1 MTPDAG
7 GPPRGARTLLDWLL
21 RAEDAALTGDLD
33 EEYARFV
40 RPARGKRQAA
50 VWYWRQVLLTMPR
63 LVRRRISTSGG
74 GWSSLSADAQLALR
88 LLRRRP
94 RYVLAIVGTL
104 ALALGANTTV
114 FTVVHSVLLRPL
126 PYHQPERLVRPV
138 PDELFFLNSREA
150 QRLSSASATL
160 ESVAAWARTLFL
172 FTDGDAAEEVRG
184 AMVAWNHFDVLGA
197 QPHIG
202 RTFARDDAERQD
214 AILLSHGLWVRR
226 FGSDPDIIG
235 KPLDLY
241 GRSVNVVGVMG
252 AGHVPI
258 EFDWEAWRPMPLDPE
273 ATAGMGMAA
282 TGRLRPGVT
291 MVEAEADLRRALTA
305 VWSES
310 GDVITPEDAA
320 DIRVI
325 GLDAW
330 LFGDARSTA
339 VVLVVA
345 VGLVLLL
352 ACANVASL
360 VITEGGRRRRELAVR
375 SALGGSRARLARQLF
390 LEVLVLTA
398 AGGLFGLI
406 GSIVSQEWF
415 AARLPQDIPRV
426 GEIQM
431 GGTAFAFTSVVT
443 LFAAFLTGVV
453 PALRA
458 ANSSTS
464 ALATGSTVVVGLGPK
479 GARFRAGLVAAETA
493 IALALLV
500 STGIL
505 ARSFV
510 SLRLADPGFD
520 AAGVITVRTSP
531 PSSRYPDGADLAA
544 YYGSTDDRARAH
556 ASRHHGRWNP
566 VPPHDARWL
575 VDIRRAGGT

>member
-1 MTPDAG
+1 
-7 GPPRGARTLLDWLL
+7 
-21 RAEDAALTGDLD
+21 
-33 EEYARFV
+33 
-40 RPARGKRQAA
+40 
-50 VWYWRQVLLTMPR
+50 
-63 LVRRRISTSGG
+63 
-74 GWSSLSADAQLALR
+74 
-88 LLRRRP
+88 
-94 RYVLAIVGTL
+94 
-104 ALALGANTTV
+104 
-114 FTVVHSVLLRPL
+114 
-126 PYHQPERLVRPV
+126 
-138 PDELFFLNSREA
+138 
-150 QRLSSASATL
+150 
-160 ESVAAWARTLFL
+160 
-172 FTDGDAAEEVRG
+172 
-184 AMVAWNHFDVLGA
+184 
-197 QPHIG
+197 
-202 RTFARDDAERQD
+202 
-214 AILLSHGLWVRR
+214 
-226 FGSDPDIIG
+226 
-235 KPLDLY
+235 
-241 GRSVNVVGVMG
+241 
-252 AGHVPI
+252 
-258 EFDWEAWRPMPLDPE
+258 
-273 ATAGMGMAA
+273 
-282 TGRLRPGVT
+282 

-544 YYGSTDDRARAH
+544 YYDRLTIELERM
-556 ASRHHGRWNP
+556 
-566 VPPHDARWL
+566 PHVTMVGGIQFLPMTPGGWWTS
-575 VDIRRAGGT
+575 VVRRDVSQQVERRQRTRR